1 MIIMMMS
8 YHYVVSLLVL
18 IVVSTRVEWVTI
30 SVGMTRGKIER
41 RVNEFCKN
49 RKPYILQYTHYQSL
63 GKWPLCL

>member
-1 MIIMMMS
+1 
-8 YHYVVSLLVL
+8 VL
-18 IVVSTRVEWVTI
+18 IVVSTRVEWI
-30 SVGMTRGKIER
+30 SINVGMTRGKIER